1 MEDLDLAQ
9 PAIVFWMHHSGITRF
24 ERLGDAIQ
32 SVMHIPLAKTAS
44 VAWIRTKDCN
54 IAMDEI
60 RLIAQRFSLTWR
72 LSQIAKAVI
81 DTTDNIKSMVRNVD
95 DGDGLP
101 HVAELALSMPRR

>member
-1 MEDLDLAQ
+1 MEGLDLAQ
-9 PAIVFWMHHSGITRF
+9 PAIVFWMHHSGEIKRF

-72 LSQIAKAVI
+72 LSQIAKAVT
-81 DTTDNIKSMVRNVD
+81 DTTDNIKSMER
-95 DGDGLP
+95 P
-101 HVAELALSMPRR
+101 KRRRWRWSAPSVSQS